1 MIVAEALT
9 RRRGFTLLELLV
21 VIAMLTLL
29 VGFLLPSL
37 QRGREQA
44 REVQCKSRLRGLYQA
59 QLIYLHDYGQFSPL
73 NKEALDR
80 EKDEGAWQYNYLI
93 RDGACTDPDECDEFD
108 YNFGPLV
115 QDGMIEEMTL
125 LFCPVQ
131 EDPFHSL
138 ATAKNHWP
146 PIFAQDT
153 RAGYGRRYHLS
164 GKRLSHFRN
173 TIAIMTDLIHLP
185 EMVLSAHKTGVNA
198 VYTDGHVRWVLDPGI
213 LTDNEFVKPFDS
225 MDNGIMED
233 IWDVLDEAK

>member
-1 MIVAEALT
+1 MTVVEALH
-9 RRRGFTLLELLV
+9 RRHGFTMLELLV

-29 VGFLLPSL
+29 AGLLLPSL
-37 QRGREQA
+37 RRGREQA

-73 NKEALDR
+73 NKEALER

-93 RDGACTDPDECDEFD
+93 YDGACTDPSDCDEFD

-115 QDGMIEEMTL
+115 EDGMIEEMEL

-131 EDPFHSL
+131 EDPFHSF

-146 PIFAQDT
+146 PIFGVDT

-164 GKRLSHFRN
+164 GKRLSHFRHP
-173 TIAIMTDLIHLP
+173 IAILTDLLHHP
-185 EMVLSAHKTGVNA
+185 EVVLTGHKTGVNA
-198 VYTDGHVRWVLDPGI
+198 VYSDGHVRWVLDPGI
-213 LTDNEFVKPFDS
+213 LTDNELAKPFDS
-225 MDNGIMED
+225 RDNGIMED